1 MLLFLLAAIGPALL
15 LLWYV
20 YSKDTNPEP
29 TSLLL
34 KGFCFGG
41 LSALLSTL
49 ISEPLLNMGFYTS
62 NPTNIVESFKIAF
75 FGAAIPEETAKLF
88 MLWLLLRHCKEFD
101 ESYDGIVYAAAVG
114 LGFAAFENVLYL
126 VGAGADWVDV
136 AVQRALLAIPGH
148 FGFAVAMGYY
158 YSLNHFKGSRAP
170 KGTKIKIWLVPVLL
184 HGIYDTLCFMS
195 DVLAPGWSVLITI
208 ALIYFCIKMFN
219 VTRRRIQRESEH
231 NEYLG
236 SGFGVSRNGYDVN
249 QDWTDRPDDQGEQD
263 DDAGEGFI

>member
-15 LLWYV
+15 MLWYV

-29 TSLLL
+29 TSLLF

-126 VGAGADWVDV
+126 VGAGKELCL
-136 AVQRALLAIPGH
+136 Q
-148 FGFAVAMGYY
+148 
-158 YSLNHFKGSRAP
+158 SRAISDSQLP
-170 KGTKIKIWLVPVLL
+170 WDITIPLITSKDPERRKERKSKSGSF
-184 HGIYDTLCFMS
+184 LCFCTESMT
-195 DVLAPGWSVLITI
+195 LSV
-208 ALIYFCIKMFN
+208 
-219 VTRRRIQRESEH
+219 S
-231 NEYLG
+231 
-236 SGFGVSRNGYDVN
+236 
-249 QDWTDRPDDQGEQD
+249 
-263 DDAGEGFI
+263 